1 MLHFLQSPS
10 SWQLCYSYPPWLTNA
25 HFKYFK
31 MLCGYPNKVPGVH
44 VSQSCEINEMYF
56 SCNSGRISGTI
67 SRDILV
73 LIYTHSLS

>member
-1 MLHFLQSPS
+1 
-10 SWQLCYSYPPWLTNA
+10 
-25 HFKYFK
+25 
-31 MLCGYPNKVPGVH
+31 MLCGYRNKVPGVH